1 MESVV
6 YLKIREN
13 QKIHAKIKLKI
24 HKNFEY
30 FWQLEIY
37 HRNWVFD
44 TNSDFPILISL
55 QPNFLTQYISN
66 LVYC

>member
-30 FWQLEIY
+30 F
-37 HRNWVFD
+37 
-44 TNSDFPILISL
+44 
-55 QPNFLTQYISN
+55 
-66 LVYC
+66 